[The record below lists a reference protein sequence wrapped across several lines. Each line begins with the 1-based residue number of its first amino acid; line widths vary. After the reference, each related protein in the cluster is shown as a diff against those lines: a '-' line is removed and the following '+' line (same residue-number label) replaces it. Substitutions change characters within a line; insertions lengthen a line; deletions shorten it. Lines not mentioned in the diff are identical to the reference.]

1 MHTSA
6 LDESVA
12 SALGA
17 LERRSILRP
26 AALYLLST
34 GVSVLS
40 GRLQRAGRLPLGK
53 LDGAPRAWA
62 DTLLHWGLL
71 EGLPIWLLEN
81 SPLDREPEEPEWQ
94 RAWPM
99 WLAASAGA
107 STFVHTSAASS
118 LVPELEPGTIGLV
131 RDHVNVSGTTPL
143 EGLGSSRL
151 GSQFPDVSRVH
162 DKALRS
168 SALELARTL
177 GLASREVVAACA
189 VGPSLETPAERRWMA
204 RCGAE
209 ASAQELAAPLL
220 AAAHAGLGGLSM
232 LVMVHAGEG
241 PIDIA
246 QVAARAE
253 AIAPALDDLLAKLA
267 LAVQREARERLEGG
281 EA

>member
-12 SALGA
+12 SALSA

-34 GVSVLS
+34 GVSVLA

-53 LDGAPRAWA
+53 LEGAPRAWA
-62 DTLLHWGLL
+62 DSLLHWGLL

-94 RAWPM
+94 RAWPL

-107 STFVHTSAASS
+107 STFVHTSAAAS
-118 LVPELEPGTIGLV
+118 LVPELAPGTIGMV
-131 RDHVNVSGTTPL
+131 RDHVNLCGSTPL
-143 EGLGSSRL
+143 TGLGASRL
-151 GSQFPDVSRVH
+151 GAQFPDVSRVH
-162 DKALRS
+162 DRALRL
-168 SALELARTL
+168 SALELARSL

-189 VGPSLETPAERRWMA
+189 VGPSLETPAERGWMA

-209 ASAQELAAPLL
+209 ASAQELAPTLL
-220 AAAHAGLGGLSM
+220 AAAHAGLGGLSL
-232 LVMVHAGEG
+232 LVVVHSGDG

-267 LAVQREARERLEGG
+267 VAVQREARDRLEGG

>member
-1 MHTSA
+1 MHTSE

-12 SALGA
+12 SALAG

-71 EGLPIWLLEN
+71 EGLPIWLVEN
-81 SPLDREPEEPEWQ
+81 SPLDREPGEPGWQ
-94 RAWPM
+94 RAWPL

-107 STFVHTSAASS
+107 STFVHTSAASA
-118 LVPELEPGTIGLV
+118 LVPEVAPGTIGMV
-131 RDHVNVSGTTPL
+131 RDHVNLSGTTPL
-143 EGLGSSRL
+143 AALGASRL

-162 DKALRS
+162 DRVLRA
-168 SALELARTL
+168 SAVELAQSL
-177 GLASREVVAACA
+177 GLAAREVVAACA
-189 VGPSLETPAERRWMA
+189 VGPSLETPAERGWMA
-204 RCGAE
+204 RSGAE
-209 ASAQELAAPLL
+209 VSAQELAAPLL
-220 AAAHAGLGGLSM
+220 AAAHAGLGGLCM
-232 LVMVHAGEG
+232 LVVVHSGDG

-267 LAVQREARERLEGG
+267 VAVQREARDRLEGG